1 MTNQEDK
8 IWFIT
13 GASKGIGLELTKTLL
28 KNGNKVVATSRNG
41 KNIENKIGNSQNLLA
56 LTVDLASDTSVKYA
70 VDKAIETYGKIDVVV
85 NNAGYWTVG
94 SMEEMSDKEF
104 RQSVDINLFGT
115 VNVIRSTMPYLRKQK
130 SGHII
135 NISSVAGYAGFASS
149 ASYTAAKF
157 AVIGLSESLAQ
168 EVKPFNVK
176 VTVVA
181 PGVFR
186 TNFLNTDSL
195 QTAELLIEE
204 YQTKE
209 KIETWGQLNGN
220 QSGDPAKLVQIL
232 TDITEVEN
240 PPLHLLLGPD
250 AYQLVS
256 ERRKEEEQEFEH
268 WKHMTL
274 STNFDEK

>member
-1 MTNQEDK
+1 MTNQKDK

-13 GASKGIGLELTKTLL
+13 GASKGMGFELTKTLL
-28 KNGNKVVATSRNG
+28 ANGNKVVATSRNA
-41 KNIENKIGNSQNLLA
+41 KSIENKIDNSQNLLA
-56 LTVDLASDTSVKYA
+56 LTVDLSSDTSVKKA
-70 VDKAIETYGKIDVVV
+70 VDTAVEAFGKIDVVV
-85 NNAGYWTVG
+85 NNAGYWIVG
-94 SMEEMSDKEF
+94 SVEEMSDKEF
-104 RQSVDINLFGT
+104 RNSVDINLFGT
-115 VNVIRSTMPYLRKQK
+115 VNVIRAAMPHLRKQK

-149 ASYTAAKF
+149 GSYTASKF

-168 EVKPFNVK
+168 EAAPFNINI
-176 VTVVA
+176 TVVA

-186 TNFLNTDSL
+186 TNFLNTGSL
-195 QTAELLIEE
+195 QIAESLIDE

-209 KIETWGQLNGN
+209 KTGTWEQLNGT

-232 TDITEVEN
+232 MDIAELEN

-256 ERRKEEEQEFEH
+256 ERRKADEQEFEQ
-268 WKHMTL
+268 WKHLTL
-274 STNFDEK
+274 STNFDEQ

>member
-1 MTNQEDK
+1 MTNQKDK

-28 KNGNKVVATSRNG
+28 ANGNKVVATSRNA
-41 KNIENKIGNSQNLLA
+41 KSIEGEIGNSQNLLA
-56 LTVDLASDTSVKYA
+56 LSVDLASDTSVKNA
-70 VDKAIETYGKIDVVV
+70 IDKAIKTYGKIDVVV

-115 VNVIRSTMPYLRKQK
+115 VNVIRSVMPYLRKLK

-168 EVKPFNVK
+168 EVNPFNIK
-176 VTVVA
+176 VTVVS

-186 TNFLNTDSL
+186 TNFLNTGSL
-195 QTAELLIEE
+195 QTAENLIDE

-209 KIETWGQLNGN
+209 KIGTWRQLNGN

-232 TDITEVEN
+232 MDITELEN

-256 ERRKEEEQEFEH
+256 ERRKAEEQEFEQ
-268 WKHMTL
+268 WKHLTL